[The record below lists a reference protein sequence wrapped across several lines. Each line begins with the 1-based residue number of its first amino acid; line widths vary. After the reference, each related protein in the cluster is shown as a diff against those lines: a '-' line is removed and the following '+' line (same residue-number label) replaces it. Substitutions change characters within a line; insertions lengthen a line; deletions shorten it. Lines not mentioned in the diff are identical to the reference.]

1 MPKVSVIIPVYN
13 AEKYLSE
20 AIESVIDQSYDDW
33 EIIAVNDGSTDSSPD
48 ILKNYE
54 NRYPSKIR
62 VLHQPNSGLSAARN
76 AAIAAANGEY
86 IAFLD
91 ADDLWLPEKTDE
103 QVYLL
108 DNNSDIG
115 LVYSDIFELKN
126 GKLKKRRNI
135 IGGRMFRGDIFDSLF
150 YQNFIPVLSV
160 MVRKS
165 VLDKCGLFDPVY
177 HGTQDYDLWMRIADK
192 YQIDFIDWQLATYRI
207 HEQNMSANNVE
218 KMGREDLELM
228 EQWLEKKPYLSSS
241 FKYNIKKAQIQ
252 YNIGIYH
259 LGTKQFFKALNDLA
273 LGLLYLIRK

>member
-13 AEKYLSE
+13 AEKYLLE

-54 NRYPSKIR
+54 DRYPSKIR

-126 GKLKKRRNI
+126 GKLKKRRNV

-192 YQIDFIDWQLATYRI
+192 YQIDFIDRQLAIYRI

-241 FKYNIKKAQIQ
+241 FKCNIKKAQIQ